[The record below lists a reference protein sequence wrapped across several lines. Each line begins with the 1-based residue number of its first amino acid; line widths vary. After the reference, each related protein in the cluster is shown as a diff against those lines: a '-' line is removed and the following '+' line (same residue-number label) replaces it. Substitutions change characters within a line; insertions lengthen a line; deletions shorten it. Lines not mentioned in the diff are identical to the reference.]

1 MDFHPSQMVTGTARP
16 WCVWKLSSWVVAS
29 FVIPTWRFRRW
40 GWNVMDGFDPLK
52 TKSFWFPKK
61 CGFGHFEG
69 LKGKMVWS
77 FWGLVHIQP
86 CCFGRWLFFHL
97 FAGFLCCHFEV
108 PVVTFQ
114 GCMARWF
121 LFCFFLPISSW
132 MECQCLHAHEV
143 MPYYGLA
150 NMSWNVLM
158 PVAGIQ
164 NSHQCRNA
172 PAEGPW
178 NTEATMS
185 DDILM
190 PSLMLKGCNNENIK
204 LLWMN
209 RVMERFYR
217 RTQQRWDAS
226 IAKVLWVHWSMH
238 KQALTCELC
247 EHKAK
252 QDISTFY
259 IAGSQVVFQFLC
271 FLTF

>member
-121 LFCFFLPISSW
+121 LFCFFCRSLHEWSVNVCMRMKSCHTMDWPTWAEMCWCLWQAYKTHTSAEMHLQKAPETPKQQWVMIFW
-132 MECQCLHAHEV
+132 CQAWC
-143 MPYYGLA
+143 
-150 NMSWNVLM
+150 W
-158 PVAGIQ
+158 
-164 NSHQCRNA
+164 
-172 PAEGPW
+172 
-178 NTEATMS
+178 
-185 DDILM
+185 
-190 PSLMLKGCNNENIK
+190 
-204 LLWMN
+204 
-209 RVMERFYR
+209 
-217 RTQQRWDAS
+217 
-226 IAKVLWVHWSMH
+226 
-238 KQALTCELC
+238 
-247 EHKAK
+247 KAA
-252 QDISTFY
+252 IMR
-259 IAGSQVVFQFLC
+259 I
-271 FLTF
+271 